1 MKFRM
6 AVVGLGLLAM
16 AGGAHAEGDAAKG
29 EKVFKKCLACHVATE
44 PVNKVG
50 PNLHGLIGR
59 KAASVE
65 GYKYSAAMLKK
76 GEEGLIWDEATLTAY
91 LPKPTAYVPGTK
103 MSFAGL
109 AKPDEVAD
117 VIAYL
122 KTQTP

>member
-6 AVVGLGLLAM
+6 AVLALGLMTLAG
-16 AGGAHAEGDAAKG
+16 AAHAEGDAAKG

-76 GEEGLIWDEATLTAY
+76 GEEGLIWDEATLTEY
-91 LPKPTAYVPGTK
+91 LPKPMAYVPGTK
-103 MSFAGL
+103 MAFVGL
-109 AKPDEVAD
+109 KKPEEIAD
-117 VIAYL
+117 IIAYL
-122 KTQTP
+122 KAQTP

>member
-6 AVVGLGLLAM
+6 AVLALGLVSA
-16 AGGAHAEGDAAKG
+16 AGVAHAEGDAAKG

-59 KAASVE
+59 AAASVE

-76 GEEGLIWDEATLTAY
+76 GEEGLIWDEATLTEY

-103 MSFAGL
+103 MAFAGL
-109 AKPDEVAD
+109 KKPEEVAD
-117 VIAYL
+117 IIAYL